1 MANERFLCPL
11 PSLGRIWCFLISF
24 ENRQVQQDMLA
35 LTLWERIL
43 PVIAKIIEALS
54 GIIER
59 SPEELIEMLMQ
70 SHEFTK
76 RFEWLFIAIEQHFQY
91 PRKIA

>member
-1 MANERFLCPL
+1 MKPL
-11 PSLGRIWCFLISF
+11 EKCFVRYSKTCCSL
-24 ENRQVQQDMLA
+24 
-35 LTLWERIL
+35 LWERIS

-54 GIIER
+54 GIMER
-59 SPEELIEMLMQ
+59 SPAELIEMLMQ

-91 PRKIA
+91 PREIA